1 MKYQSCLVVDAV
13 ALVSIFFASRQ
24 GKPLR
29 GAGQAIL
36 FNDFFIFILSVLL
49 VVFLREEVWRNGG
62 KNKPNASCPLPTP
75 KQHPQHP
82 TQQIRR
88 PKINVVMR
96 PHAADATVPP
106 MPMPIAYCPC
116 ISDNFL
122 PHIDIVLAK
131 LVTRFCRRRRRFP
144 RQHHWLDLLPSP
156 INGRSSSTNVFYQR
170 FMRYCQSKHQPPR
183 AFIFIRRQKFQGQGK
198 HSA

>member
-1 MKYQSCLVVDAV
+1 VKYQSCLVVDAV

-36 FNDFFIFILSVLL
+36 FNDFFILSVL
-49 VVFLREEVWRNGG
+49 
-62 KNKPNASCPLPTP
+62 LPTP

>member
-1 MKYQSCLVVDAV
+1 MISSFCLSFS
-13 ALVSIFFASRQ
+13 LCFCERKC
-24 GKPLR
+24 GEM
-29 GAGQAIL
+29 AGRTNPTHPAHC
-36 FNDFFIFILSVLL
+36 
-49 VVFLREEVWRNGG
+49 R
-62 KNKPNASCPLPTP
+62 PTP
-75 KQHPQHP
+75 QQHPQHP